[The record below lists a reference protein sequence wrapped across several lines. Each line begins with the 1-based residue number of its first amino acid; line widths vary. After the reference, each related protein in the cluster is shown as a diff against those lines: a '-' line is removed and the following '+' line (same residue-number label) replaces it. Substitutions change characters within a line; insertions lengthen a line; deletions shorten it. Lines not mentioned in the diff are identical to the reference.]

1 VKRQLSIASRLP
13 VGQAREQHREAV
25 AKERACQETA
35 DELKAALA
43 EARAALVLAAAER
56 RRAED
61 DLESAEAAI
70 EEGGTDANKKEREG
84 TSDPL
89 FGGRA

>member
-1 VKRQLSIASRLP
+1 LKRQLSIASRLP

-61 DLESAEAAI
+61 DLESAEAI
-70 EEGGTDANKKEREG
+70 EEGGTDSREEKG
-84 TSDPL
+84 EGSGDPL